1 MHHDRTDG
9 RTGAQAMPCAS
20 TTLRKASRAVGRLY
34 DAALEPTGVTAN
46 QLSILRTIEPMDGPL
61 LSRLSERMVM
71 DRTSLYRALA
81 PMERDGWVTIEA
93 AAGRAKR
100 VTLTATGRGVSER
113 AAEAWDEVQGRFVG
127 AIGLERWE
135 AFATTLRELT
145 RTARS
150 LDAPPARAGDHR

>member
-1 MHHDRTDG
+1 
-9 RTGAQAMPCAS
+9 MPCAS

-46 QLSILRTIEPMDGPL
+46 QLSILRTIERMDGPL

-81 PMERDGWVTIEA
+81 PMERDGWVTIEPA
-93 AAGRAKR
+93 GGRAKR
-100 VTLTATGRGVSER
+100 VGLTAAGRAVSDR
-113 AAEAWDEVQGRFVG
+113 AATAWDEVQGQFVG

-150 LDAPPARAGDHR
+150 LDAPARAGDRE